1 MLLKIPLYT
10 QRQFYVQ
17 KLYIAPGN
25 LVPDS
30 FNWNIP
36 NDFSCH
42 RPCCL
47 RDSEHRHN
55 IHLQTD
61 ALLLWEAMTIVEHY
75 FLPNKYEN
83 STGSSQKKFTLLQ
96 DISYECHSFLYP
108 SAVSCLKESANMDK
122 FRAYPSEI

>member
-1 MLLKIPLYT
+1 MNAFENSPLYSKT
-10 QRQFYVQ
+10 VLCTETAHSPWEF
-17 KLYIAPGN
+17 G
-25 LVPDS
+25 S